1 MSQGT
6 QATTSLP
13 PGPKGLPYL
22 GQALRYQKDPFGF
35 FVWMR
40 EHYGDISR
48 DASSGFPLMQIYSPE
63 AIEHVLVRNA
73 KNYHKDRILKSW
85 DLVFGEGLLVTEG
98 DHWKRD
104 RRVIQPAFSRAR
116 LAEYEGLMQR
126 HAERVGGS
134 VKWRSGQSL
143 NVLEEMTE
151 LTLRIALD
159 SLFGEEANAEVAK
172 QDMRDVSKALKALAD
187 WFEFSSGAFMALTLL
202 LPRFPFPRKI
212 RYERAVTRLDA
223 ILSRIIERKRREFQ
237 KSGAASNDL
246 LGALISASDPEAGQ
260 TPAFTDRQVRDHA
273 LTFFLAGHETTSL
286 ALTYIL
292 RLLALHPEVQSQLRG
307 ALRGCV
313 SREEVPGIPS
323 KTQRLAQLE
332 KCDLL
337 DQVIDEAM
345 RLYPPAAV
353 TAREAVGDDLIS
365 GYRIPAGTTVVIPTW
380 AIHRD
385 PRFFGHDVETFRPGR
400 WTPEFRKALPRAV
413 YLPFGFGPRMC
424 IGFSFAIQEM
434 KLILAELLLKHE
446 FSVAPGGRPLRLQ
459 SSVTMRPRDPVLLQV
474 RTL

>member
-1 MSQGT
+1 
-6 QATTSLP
+6 
-13 PGPKGLPYL
+13 L

-40 EHYGDISR
+40 ENYGDISR
-48 DASSGFPLMQIYSPE
+48 DASSGFPLIQIYSPE
-63 AIEHVLVRNA
+63 AIEQVLVRNA

-126 HAERVGGS
+126 HAERVSGS
-134 VKWRSGQSL
+134 VKWGSGQSL

-172 QDMRDVSKALKALAD
+172 QDMRDVSKALKDLAD

-202 LPRFPFPRKI
+202 LPRFPFPGKI
-212 RYERAVTRLDA
+212 RYERAVTRLDS
-223 ILSRIIERKRREFQ
+223 ILNRIIERKRQEFQ
-237 KSGAASNDL
+237 KSGAASKDL
-246 LGALISASDPEAGQ
+246 LGALISASDLEAGQ
-260 TPAFTDRQVRDHA
+260 ATVFTDRQVRDHA

-292 RLLALHPEVQSQLRG
+292 RLLALHPDVQNQLRAALQECVSSKGATGETANAQRLSQLEQ
-307 ALRGCV
+307 C
-313 SREEVPGIPS
+313 E
-323 KTQRLAQLE
+323 
-332 KCDLL
+332 LL

-345 RLYPPAAV
+345 RLFPPAAV

-365 GYRIPAGTTVVIPTW
+365 GYRVPAGTTVVIPTW

-385 PRFFGHDVETFRPGR
+385 PRYFGQDVEVFRPGR

-424 IGFSFAIQEM
+424 IGFAFAIQEM

-446 FSVAPGGRPLRLQ
+446 FSVTSGEQTLRLQ
-459 SSVTMRPRDPVLLQV
+459 SSVTMRPRDPVLLHA
-474 RTL
+474 RAL

>member
-1 MSQGT
+1 MALQN
-6 QATTSLP
+6 QAAVELP
-13 PGPKGLPYL
+13 PGPRGLPFL
-22 GQALRYQKDPFGF
+22 GQALRYQRDPFGF

-48 DASSGFPLMQIYSPE
+48 DVSSSFPLVQIYSPE
-63 AIEHVLVRNA
+63 AIEQVLVRGA
-73 KNYHKDRILKSW
+73 KSYHKDRILKSW

-98 DHWKRD
+98 EHWKRD

-116 LAEYEGLMQR
+116 LAEYEGLMQL
-126 HAERVGGS
+126 HAERVSGS
-134 VKWRSGQSL
+134 VKWGSGQPL

-159 SLFGEEANAEVAK
+159 SLFGEEANAAVAK
-172 QDMRDVSKALKALAD
+172 QELRDVSKALKNLAD
-187 WFEFSSGAFMALTLL
+187 WFEFSSGAFMALTML
-202 LPRFPFPRKI
+202 LPRFPFPGKI

-223 ILSRIIERKRREFQ
+223 ILSRIIERKRHEFQ

-246 LGALISASDPEAGQ
+246 LGALISASDPEVGQ
-260 TPAFTDRQVRDHA
+260 SAAFTDRQVRDHA

-292 RLLALHPEVQSQLRG
+292 RLLALHPEIQNQLRI
-307 ALRGCV
+307 ALQACV
-313 SREEVPGIPS
+313 SSEAAAGTPS
-323 KTQRLAQLE
+323 KSQRLTQLE
-332 KCDLL
+332 KCELL

-353 TAREAVGDDLIS
+353 TAREAVVDDIIA
-365 GYRIPAGTTVVIPTW
+365 GYRVPAGTTVVIPTW

-385 PRFFGHDVETFRPGR
+385 PRFYGSDVETFRPSR
-400 WTPEFRKALPRAV
+400 WTPEFRKKLPRAV

-424 IGFSFAIQEM
+424 IGFGFAIQEM
-434 KLILAELLLKHE
+434 KLILSELLLKFE
-446 FSVAPGGRPLRLQ
+446 FKPGSGNAALRLQ

-474 RTL
+474 RAL